1 MQQLQEEYG
10 DEDDYGGEGEG
21 EELEDDELEVNAGI
35 LKVYVVVTQLVGFVA
50 SYYH

>member
-21 EELEDDELEVNAGI
+21 EELEEDEGPEMQRMNR
-35 LKVYVVVTQLVGFVA
+35 
-50 SYYH
+50 